1 MRRAAAAL
9 VVVTPL
15 LTALLAGCGGSGG
28 GRATVFAAASLT
40 DVFPRIDAKA
50 RYSFAGSN
58 ELAAQIEQGATP
70 DVYASAN
77 EKLMDE
83 LRAKGLVGQPS
94 VFATNRL
101 VIAVPP
107 SNPAHVESAADLARP
122 GVKVVLAE
130 TGVPAGDYAR
140 QALDTLG
147 IHVKPASEE
156 PDVRSVLAKVA
167 LGEADAGIVYAT
179 DARTAK
185 VKVVE
190 LPKRAQVE
198 ARYTIAVGADAPHP
212 EAAKRFVE
220 AVEGADGRKALQAA
234 GFGVP

>member
-1 MRRAAAAL
+1 MRRTAAAL
-9 VVVTPL
+9 AVV
-15 LTALLAGCGGSGG
+15 ALAAGCGGSGSG
-28 GRATVFAAASLT
+28 GRATVYAAASLT
-40 DVFPRIDAKA
+40 DVFPQIDAKA

-83 LRAKGLVGQPS
+83 LRAKGLVEEPS

-101 VIAVPP
+101 VVAVPP

-130 TGVPAGDYAR
+130 PGVPAGDYAR
-140 QALDTLG
+140 EALGTLG
-147 IHVKPASEE
+147 LDVRPVSEE

-190 LPKRAQVE
+190 LPERAQVR
-198 ARYTIAVGADAPHP
+198 ARYTIAVVADAPDP
-212 EAAKRFVE
+212 AAAKRFVD
-220 AVEGADGRKALQAA
+220 AVEGAEGRKALQAA
-234 GFGVP
+234 GFGLL